1 MKSTNLRTAVSL
13 IRIIFPEENDQD
25 GGVVGCGAHFL
36 PQINQ
41 KYIYMWNSL
50 RRRPQ
55 TSKRARRI
63 SMLLYRTEEKKRD
76 RNWDVTYAPE
86 REL

>member
-1 MKSTNLRTAVSL
+1 MELMSSQKNIRSTTASGMIHREHL
-13 IRIIFPEENDQD
+13 LN
-25 GGVVGCGAHFL
+25 A
-36 PQINQ
+36 
-41 KYIYMWNSL
+41 S
-50 RRRPQ
+50 RRPQ